1 MWGTGWGASDII
13 LGPPADTCRSTT
25 AASAIS
31 TQVLVVLRLRPDR
44 LCEGGCPLP
53 GGRQCGVALYA
64 CLPYYNNGSTCVR
77 SSRYLLGQGMTAAG
91 REGAWPRPCAVALY
105 AYWPLYNAGSRYL
118 LDQRTCNAAPVA
130 RRLGCVTYHLLRSRR
145 RYLRVGMSPA
155 LVASTGGGAK
165 GRRIG

>member
-1 MWGTGWGASDII
+1 MWGGLPIAGGAAVRGGS
-13 LGPPADTCRSTT
+13 
-25 AASAIS
+25 
-31 TQVLVVLRLRPDR
+31 
-44 LCEGGCPLP
+44 LCLL
-53 GGRQCGVALYA
+53 AL
-64 CLPYYNNGSTCVR
+64 LNNGSTCVR

-105 AYWPLYNAGSRYL
+105 AYWPLYNAGGRYL

>member
-1 MWGTGWGASDII
+1 MWGGF
-13 LGPPADTCRSTT
+13 
-25 AASAIS
+25 
-31 TQVLVVLRLRPDR
+31 
-44 LCEGGCPLP
+44 PLP

-105 AYWPLYNAGSRYL
+105 AYWPLYNAGGRYL
-118 LDQRTCNAAPVA
+118 LVQRTCNAAPVA

-145 RYLRVGMSPA
+145 RHLRVGMSPA
-155 LVASTGGGAK
+155 LIASTGGGRHDIKAWRLWLVR
-165 GRRIG
+165 GWYCALNRSACTISDS